1 MLVTGFDKRITE
13 FNDPLVVS
21 NGKVWLVGH
30 DEPVLSASVKS
41 PSLLVTTTQAGVMG
55 FWRLETGQLI
65 KKYRARMKPDS
76 AKRSKSS
83 GASASRAGSAASG
96 SRMTLSSGGSR
107 MTLGG
112 GGSRIMVGDLEARE
126 QMLKRLDVKHT
137 PREHFSAVA
146 AHFLRARPEA
156 DRVGT
161 LLVATRNGVVQLWR
175 THKVPKYVA
184 QFAAAHVDDDYVTAM
199 ASDPKSEYL
208 FTSFNSGYLKTW
220 HMANFGVGRV
230 LRGPFMPSL
239 RLRFPFLLESFFV
252 GRAERSTIAKNPNGP
267 LLVNSY
273 RAHVQ
278 QIRHVEYVAELELV
292 VTSGADK
299 SIRIWTM
306 AGHYVGTLGAYI
318 IRASD
323 TSCAIP
329 GRKNCGSKM

>member
-1 MLVTGFDKRITE
+1 MLVTGIDKRITE

-21 NGKVWLVGH
+21 KGKVWLVGH

-76 AKRSKSS
+76 AKHSKSS
-83 GASASRAGSAASG
+83 SASRLGSTVSSG
-96 SRMTLSSGGSR
+96 SRMTLGNGGSR

-112 GGSRIMVGDLEARE
+112 GGSRIMDGGSEARE
-126 QMLKRLDVKHT
+126 QMLKKLDVKHT

-146 AHFLRARPEA
+146 THFLRARPEA

-184 QFAAAHVDDDYVTAM
+184 QFTAAHVDDDYVTAM

-208 FTSFNSGYLKTW
+208 FTSFDSGYLKTW
-220 HMANFGVGRV
+220 HMANFGVGQV
-230 LRGPFMPSL
+230 LRGPSMPSL

-252 GRAERSTIAKNPNGP
+252 GRAERSAVAKNPNGP

-278 QIRHVEYVAELELV
+278 QIRHVEYVAESELV
-292 VTSGADK
+292 VTSGVDK
-299 SIRIWTM
+299 SIRIWTL
-306 AGHYVGTLGAYI
+306 AGHYVGTLGA
-318 IRASD
+318 
-323 TSCAIP
+323 
-329 GRKNCGSKM
+329 